1 MSESTP
7 PLAVEK
13 KTETRVE
20 TAATFGPIDWITTLV
35 AGNTAVF
42 LLGFS
47 SVAGHRFGS
56 MFDDFGGK
64 VPFVTSL
71 VVRWYVPTAAGLLV
85 AALLVYGLRGA
96 PSRRRALLAG
106 AAFAG
111 LAASA
116 ICVYGLYAPV
126 WELAGK
132 IKA

>member
-1 MSESTP
+1 MSESMP

-13 KTETRVE
+13 VEETRVE
-20 TAATFGPIDWITTLV
+20 KAPAFGPLDWLSLLV

-47 SVAGHRFGS
+47 LVAGHRFGS

-85 AALLVYGLRGA
+85 AGALVYGLRGA
-96 PSRRRALLAG
+96 PSRRRVTLAG
-106 AAFAG
+106 AALAG
-111 LAASA
+111 LLAAA
-116 ICVYGLYAPV
+116 ICVYGLYAPI